1 MTDDILAKAKALEED
16 RKAIGEDIEKFK
28 NTYAKYIISDGDK
41 IKESIAHPYVVTKKD
56 VRKKKIQ
63 NFFNKIKKAIGL

>member
-41 IKESIAHPYVVTKKD
+41 ICGDKERREKEEDAE
-56 VRKKKIQ
+56 
-63 NFFNKIKKAIGL
+63 FFQ